1 MGQVCSVCTHPDSL
15 DINEALVIERCFNRA
30 VTRQFGLHH
39 DAVRRH
45 RKHILELLVKVA
57 EGFRGYEAASI
68 LARVE
73 QLEHETLEVLQT
85 LKDEENPDQRAILL
99 AIREQRSNIE
109 LIAKV
114 RQLIDQAPQVNI
126 LLTQEWV
133 SIENAMFAA
142 LKDYPQA
149 AASVGAAMRE
159 LSSKGEANGASL

>member
-1 MGQVCSVCTHPDSL
+1 MSQVCSVCTHPDSL
-15 DINEALVIERCFNRA
+15 DINEALVIEGHSNRRVA
-30 VTRQFGLHH
+30 RQFGLHH

-45 RKHILELLVKVA
+45 RKHIPQLLLRAA
-57 EGFRGYEAASI
+57 EDFQSYEAASI

-73 QLEHETLEVLQT
+73 HLEHETLEVLET
-85 LKDEENPDQRAILL
+85 LKDEEDPDQRAILL
-99 AIREQRSNIE
+99 AIREQRANIE

-133 SIENAMFAA
+133 RIENAMFAA

-159 LSSKGEANGASL
+159 LSKGEGNGAG

>member
-1 MGQVCSVCTHPDSL
+1 MSQACSVCTHPYSL
-15 DINEALVIERCFNRA
+15 EINEALVIEGRSNRA
-30 VTRQFGLHH
+30 VARQFGLHH

-45 RKHILELLVKVA
+45 RRHIPELLLQAA
-57 EGFRGYEAASI
+57 EDFRSYEAASI

-73 QLEHETLEVLQT
+73 NLEHQTLEVLEK
-85 LKDEENPDQRAILL
+85 LKDEEDPDQRAILL
-99 AIREQRSNIE
+99 AIREQRPNIE

-126 LLTQEWV
+126 LLTEEWV
-133 SIENAMFAA
+133 RIENAMFAA

-159 LSSKGEANGASL
+159 LSSKGEANGAS

>member
-1 MGQVCSVCTHPDSL
+1 MGQACSVCTHPDSL
-15 DINEALVIERCFNRA
+15 GINEALVIEGHSNRGVA
-30 VTRQFGLHH
+30 RQFGLHH

-45 RKHILELLVKVA
+45 RKHIPELLVRAA
-57 EGFRGYEAASI
+57 EDFRSYEAASI

-73 QLEHETLEVLQT
+73 HLEHETLEVLET
-85 LKDEENPDQRAILL
+85 LKNEENPDHRAILL
-99 AIREQRSNIE
+99 AIREQRANIE

-133 SIENAMFAA
+133 SIENAMFTA

-149 AASVGAAMRE
+149 AVSVGAAMRE
-159 LSSKGEANGASL
+159 LSKGEANGAG